1 MAKHLLLSLAV
12 VALLISSTK
21 QDAQCTIDTH
31 KIQGNGQIFLNPDI
45 ATFTIGDTGFGTT
58 AALALADLNV
68 KINAIYAAFKNQMI
82 PSGNYSTSTITIY
95 NTYNYSTNP
104 YTISGSQASQTLQL
118 TIGMGTNL
126 SAIIKDLGAIT
137 NVNVNFIVFDVLD
150 RASALQQARLAAFN
164 DARRKLNEYLA
175 LTG

>member
-1 MAKHLLLSLAV
+1 
-12 VALLISSTK
+12 
-21 QDAQCTIDTH
+21 
-31 KIQGNGQIFLNPDI
+31 
-45 ATFTIGDTGFGTT
+45 
-58 AALALADLNV
+58 V